1 MLRVLLLIT
10 LGMGALARVAAAE
23 PVTATAAVAE
33 PCAEE
38 AAVLRAD
45 LEHESRRAEHWVLAW
60 RIVYTAATIGELG
73 LAASGTGSAEDR
85 QGYWVGGA
93 KSSLAALGFWFAP
106 LRIHVPPP
114 SGDACIDRSMLRN
127 TAERV
132 ASDERAA
139 FWVAHV
145 GGLII
150 NVGGALLLAETASWR
165 TGLLSFATGY
175 PVALLSNYTMPRTSW
190 GRVRESTWTA
200 SVTSGPGRWGL
211 AVAGSF

>member
-1 MLRVLLLIT
+1 MPRALLLIA
-10 LGMGALARVAAAE
+10 LGVVALARVAAAE
-23 PVTATAAVAE
+23 PVVAAAGE

-38 AAVLRAD
+38 TAALRAD
-45 LEHESRRAEHWVLAW
+45 LERESRRADHWVLAW
-60 RIVYTAATIGELG
+60 RIIYTASAVGEFGLG
-73 LAASGTGSAEDR
+73 ASGTGSADDR

-93 KSSLAALGFWFAP
+93 KSSLAALGFWFSP

-132 ASDERAA
+132 ASDERTA

-145 GGLII
+145 GGLIVNI
-150 NVGGALLLAETASWR
+150 GGAVLLAETASWR

-175 PVALLSNYTMPRTSW
+175 PVGLLSNYTMPRASW

-200 SVTSGPGRWGL
+200 GVTTGPGRWGL
-211 AVAGSF
+211 VVAGSF